1 MSDEGEKHMKP
12 EAKATDNQL
21 RETAFRLTLA
31 IIEGDYKKAEK
42 HAESIV
48 LLINHLKKGSQQ

>member
-1 MSDEGEKHMKP
+1 MKP
-12 EAKATDNQL
+12 ETKATDQML
-21 RETAFRLTLA
+21 RETAFKLTVA
-31 IIEGDYKKAEK
+31 IIEGKLEKAEK